1 MTQSEFLTESKQL
14 LVSIKKSRKW
24 LLKHNKSKLPLS
36 SSQTELKNL
45 EYAISTISDA
55 NRMRDYIQRKK
66 EVLFILSNSKYK
78 KQHTQLEKLIECQF
92 D

>member
-1 MTQSEFLTESKQL
+1 MTQSEYLSESKQL
-14 LVSIKKSRKW
+14 LVSIKKSRQW

-45 EYAISTISDA
+45 EYAISVISDA
-55 NRMRDYIQRKK
+55 SRMKDYIQRKK
-66 EVLFILSNSKYK
+66 EVLFILTNSKYK
-78 KQHTQLEKLIECQF
+78 KQHAQLEKLIECQF